1 MRNIGRNTEHASTA
15 SRRDAILVKKNYTLY
30 RETEIISDNTK
41 TGPNGE
47 DAGEMVINVGPQ
59 HPATHGVL
67 HLVITLQGET
77 IKKMEP
83 HLGYIHRSIEKMC
96 ESLSYRQFIYVTS
109 RMDYLSAHINNHA
122 CAMCVEK
129 GLQIEIPPRAQV
141 IRVLMGELTRVA
153 SHELWWGALAM
164 DVGAFTPF
172 FYAFRERETINDIME
187 ETCGARLT
195 MNYMVPGG
203 VMYDLH
209 PNFQQRVKDFIK
221 LFKSKIDEYDD
232 LVTGNII
239 FQNRTKGIG
248 VISKE
253 DAISFGCTGPVGR
266 GSGVHCDIRKLYP
279 YEVYDKVQ
287 FEEIIETAGDSF
299 ARYLVR
305 IKEMRQSI
313 HIIEQL
319 IDNIPEGD
327 FQAKTKAVLKLPKG
341 EFYSRVETARGEL
354 GVYIVSEGG
363 TTPYRIKFRS
373 PGFSNLSALE
383 HMVRGS
389 KIGDL
394 MATMGTLDLVIPDI
408 DR

>member
-1 MRNIGRNTEHASTA
+1 MFEEVGTTTEG
-15 SRRDAILVKKNYTLY
+15 DLI
-30 RETEIISDNTK
+30 
-41 TGPNGE
+41 
-47 DAGEMVINVGPQ
+47 INVGPQ

-67 HLVITLQGET
+67 HLVITLNGET
-77 IKKMEP
+77 IKNIEP

-96 ESLSYRQFIYVTS
+96 ESLTYRQFIYVTS

-129 GLQIEIPPRAQV
+129 GLQLEIPPRAQV
-141 IRVLMGELTRVA
+141 IRVLMDELTRIA
-153 SHELWWGALAM
+153 SHELWWGAMAM
-164 DVGAFTPF
+164 DLGAFTPF
-172 FYAFRERETINDIME
+172 FHAFRERESINDIME

-203 VMYDLH
+203 VMHDLH
-209 PNFQQRVKDFIK
+209 PNFQKRVKDF
-221 LFKSKIDEYDD
+221 LQLYKSKIHEYEE

-239 FQNRTKGIG
+239 FQNRMKGVGIISPED
-248 VISKE
+248 VISY
-253 DAISFGCTGPVGR
+253 GCTGPVAR
-266 GSGVHCDIRKLYP
+266 GSGVRSDVRKLYP
-279 YEVYDKVQ
+279 YEIYDKLEFDEVL
-287 FEEIIETAGDSF
+287 ETGCDSF
-299 ARYLVR
+299 ARYMVRVREMQQSVR
-305 IKEMRQSI
+305 IV
-313 HIIEQL
+313 EQL

-341 EFYSRVETARGEL
+341 EFYSKAETARGEL

-373 PGFSNLSALE
+373 PGFSNLSVLNR
-383 HMVRGS
+383 MVKGG

-394 MATMGTLDLVIPDI
+394 IAAMGTLDLVIPDI

>member
-1 MRNIGRNTEHASTA
+1 M
-15 SRRDAILVKKNYTLY
+15 Y
-30 RETEIISDNTK
+30 RETQILNSNTIAP
-41 TGPNGE
+41 TTARDLAMDE
-47 DAGEMVINVGPQ
+47 AGAGLVINVGPQ

-67 HLVITLQGET
+67 HLVITLEGET
-77 IKKMEP
+77 IKKIEP

-109 RMDYLSAHINNHA
+109 RMDYLSAHINNHG
-122 CAMCVEK
+122 CVLCVEK
-129 GLQIEIPPRAQV
+129 GLQLEIPPRAQV
-141 IRVLMGELTRVA
+141 IRVLMDELTRIA
-153 SHELWWGALAM
+153 SHELWWGAMAM
-164 DVGAFTPF
+164 DLGAFTPF

-187 ETCGARLT
+187 ETCGTRLT

-203 VMYDLH
+203 VMYDIH
-209 PNFQQRVKDFIK
+209 PNFQRRVKDFIQ
-221 LFKSKIDEYDD
+221 LFNSKIDEYDD

-248 VISKE
+248 VLSRE

-266 GSGVHCDIRKLYP
+266 ASGVACDIRKLYP
-279 YEVYDKVQ
+279 YEVYDKVN
-287 FEEIIETAGDSF
+287 FDEIIETAGDSY

-305 IKEMRQSI
+305 IKELRQSVR
-313 HIIEQL
+313 IIEQL

-373 PGFSNLSALE
+373 PGFSNLSALD
-383 HMVRGS
+383 HMSRGC

-394 MATMGTLDLVIPDI
+394 MAIMGTLDLVIPDI

>member
-1 MRNIGRNTEHASTA
+1 M
-15 SRRDAILVKKNYTLY
+15 Y
-30 RETEIISDNTK
+30 RETQIVNTQNNIPSNAED
-41 TGPNGE
+41 TGVDADGGE
-47 DAGEMVINVGPQ
+47 LVINVGPQ

-77 IKKMEP
+77 IQKIEP

-122 CAMCVEK
+122 CALCIEK
-129 GLQIEIPPRAQV
+129 GLQLEIPPRAQV
-141 IRVLMGELTRVA
+141 IRVLMGELTRIA
-153 SHELWWGALAM
+153 SHELWWGAMAM
-164 DVGAFTPF
+164 DLGAFTPF

-209 PNFQQRVKDFIK
+209 PNFQKRVKDFIQ
-221 LFKSKIDEYDD
+221 LFNSKIDEYDD

-239 FQNRTKGIG
+239 FQNRTKGVG
-248 VISKE
+248 VLSKE
-253 DAISFGCTGPVGR
+253 DAVSFGCTGPVGR
-266 GSGVHCDIRKLYP
+266 GSGVQCDIRKLYP

-287 FEEIIETAGDSF
+287 FDEIIETGGDSF
-299 ARYLVR
+299 SRYMVR
-305 IKEMRQSI
+305 VKELRQSI
-313 HIIEQL
+313 RIIGQL

-341 EFYSRVETARGEL
+341 EFYSRVETARGEF

-373 PGFSNLSALE
+373 PGFSNLSALD
-383 HMVRGS
+383 HISRGC

-394 MATMGTLDLVIPDI
+394 MAIMGTLDLVIPDI

>member
-1 MRNIGRNTEHASTA
+1 M
-15 SRRDAILVKKNYTLY
+15 Y
-30 RETEIISDNTK
+30 RETQIIKDTASINA
-41 TGPNGE
+41 NGVTTA
-47 DAGEMVINVGPQ
+47 DAGELVINVGPQ

-77 IKKMEP
+77 IQKVEP

-109 RMDYLSAHINNHA
+109 RMDYLSAHINNHG
-122 CAMCVEK
+122 CALCVEK
-129 GLQIEIPPRAQV
+129 GLQVEIPPRAQV
-141 IRVLMGELTRVA
+141 IRVLMDELTRIA
-153 SHELWWGALAM
+153 SHELWWGAMAM
-164 DVGAFTPF
+164 DLGAFTPF

-209 PNFQQRVKDFIK
+209 KNFQKRVKDFIQ
-221 LFKSKIDEYDD
+221 LFNSKVDEYDD

-239 FQNRTKGIG
+239 FQNRTKGVG
-248 VISKE
+248 VLSRE

-266 GSGVHCDIRKLYP
+266 ASGIQCDIRKLYP
-279 YEVYDKVQ
+279 YEVYDKVS
-287 FEEIIETAGDSF
+287 FDEIIETGGDSY

-305 IKEMRQSI
+305 MKELRQSI
-313 HIIEQL
+313 RIIEQL

-373 PGFSNLSALE
+373 PGFSNLSTLD
-383 HMVRGS
+383 HMSRGC

-394 MATMGTLDLVIPDI
+394 MAIMGTLDLVIPDI

>member
-1 MRNIGRNTEHASTA
+1 LYTETQ
-15 SRRDAILVKKNYTLY
+15 
-30 RETEIISDNTK
+30 IIKDTTQLAEGS
-41 TGPNGE
+41 E
-47 DAGEMVINVGPQ
+47 AELVINIGPQ

-67 HLVITLQGET
+67 HLVITLNGET
-77 IKKMEP
+77 ITKLEP

-109 RMDYLSAHINNHA
+109 RMDYLSAHMNNLA
-122 CAMCVEK
+122 CAMTVEK
-129 GLQIEIPPRAQV
+129 GLQIEVPQRAQY
-141 IRVLMGELTRVA
+141 IRVLMSELTRIA
-153 SHELWWGALAM
+153 SHELWWGAMAM
-164 DVGAFTPF
+164 DLGAFTPF

-203 VMYDLH
+203 VMADIH
-209 PNFQQRVKDFIK
+209 PTFQQKVKDFIT
-221 LFKSKIDEYDD
+221 LFKSKIDEYDE

-239 FQNRTKGIG
+239 FQNRMKGVGIL
-248 VISKE
+248 SKE
-253 DAISFGCTGPVGR
+253 DAISYGCTGPVAR
-266 GSGVHCDIRKLYP
+266 GSGVSCDMRKIFP
-279 YEVYDKVQ
+279 YEAYKHVQ
-287 FEEIIETAGDSF
+287 FDEILETAGDCF
-299 ARYLVR
+299 ARYMVR
-305 IKEMRQSI
+305 VKEMKESVK
-313 HIIEQL
+313 IIEQL

-383 HMVRGS
+383 HMVKGS